1 MWQKMFS
8 HERQMWRVCF
18 LIKITLMKK
27 IFILLSF
34 ALLVTSCGA
43 DTNNSAGINSDQ
55 NTEVTQNVTSGST
68 DTAENIPFSTGIT
81 EIDSAIRLQDNEDS
95 KTTSLEGIPAND
107 VETGSLSLDF

>member
-8 HERQMWRVCF
+8 HERQMWRVYF

-27 IFILLSF
+27 FFILLSF

-43 DTNNSAGINSDQ
+43 GTNNSADMNSDQ
-55 NTEVTQNVTSGST
+55 NTEVTQKVTSGST
-68 DTAENIPFSTGIT
+68 DTAENIPFSTAIT